1 MDETDAAFSGHTN
14 TGLYKQFQVELEPTV
29 AEMRLESELSHAV
42 RGYLLAIASSLGVSI
57 VVGFVLP
64 FDEYSPGA
72 PGRVVV
78 LAIFFITFSSV
89 MFGGQLIDYWRQ
101 NNNDTTE

>member
-1 MDETDAAFSGHTN
+1 
-14 TGLYKQFQVELEPTV
+14 
-29 AEMRLESELSHAV
+29 MRSESELSHAV
-42 RGYLLAIASSLGVSI
+42 RRYLLAIASSLGVSI